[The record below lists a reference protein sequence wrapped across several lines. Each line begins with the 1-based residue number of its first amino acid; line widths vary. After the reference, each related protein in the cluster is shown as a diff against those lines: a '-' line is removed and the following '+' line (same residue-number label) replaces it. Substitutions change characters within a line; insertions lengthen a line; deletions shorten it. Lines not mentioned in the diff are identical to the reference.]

1 MQSVISNLCLHCN
14 ALHAYFSNT
23 RLLPYFYMIKLSY
36 VDFVLYLS
44 ISALIVFG
52 LNLALI
58 PNNTT
63 VGAILKTILPINI
76 INGSRGTGTTI
87 TTANVAA
94 TELTDKSSVAQ
105 MATASLGAPSNK
117 TFYLFNA
124 DTGSNKNQTHIPPD
138 TFTPDVITVNKG
150 DNVNIVY
157 YNIEPIKGGDPHT
170 FTIGAPYDINVNV
183 NPQQH
188 STIHF
193 KANTAGA
200 FQFYCSVHLPTMRG
214 ELVVLP

>member
-1 MQSVISNLCLHCN
+1 
-14 ALHAYFSNT
+14 
-23 RLLPYFYMIKLSY
+23 MIKLSY

-105 MATASLGAPSNK
+105 MATASLGAPSNQ
-117 TFYLFNA
+117 
-124 DTGSNKNQTHIPPD
+124 D
-138 TFTPDVITVNKG
+138 
-150 DNVNIVY
+150 
-157 YNIEPIKGGDPHT
+157 
-170 FTIGAPYDINVNV
+170 
-183 NPQQH
+183 
-188 STIHF
+188 
-193 KANTAGA
+193 
-200 FQFYCSVHLPTMRG
+200 
-214 ELVVLP
+214 VLPIQC

>member
-1 MQSVISNLCLHCN
+1 
-14 ALHAYFSNT
+14 
-23 RLLPYFYMIKLSY
+23 MIKLSY

-44 ISALIVFG
+44 ISSLMVFG

-63 VGAILKTILPINI
+63 VGAILKRVLPINI
-76 INGSRGTGTTI
+76 MNGSSSGTTI

-94 TELTDKSSVAQ
+94 TQLTDKSSVAQ
-105 MATASLGAPSNK
+105 MATASLGAPNNK

-124 DTGSNKNQTHIPPD
+124 DTGSNKNQTQIPPD
-138 TFTPDVITVNKG
+138 TFAPNTITVNKG
-150 DNVNIVY
+150 DTVNIVY
-157 YNIEPIKGGDPHT
+157 YNTEPVKDGDPHT

>member
-1 MQSVISNLCLHCN
+1 M
-14 ALHAYFSNT
+14 
-23 RLLPYFYMIKLSY
+23 
-36 VDFVLYLS
+36 
-44 ISALIVFG
+44 
-52 LNLALI
+52 I

-63 VGAILKTILPINI
+63 VGAVLKTVLPINI
-76 INGSRGTGTTI
+76 VSGSSSGTGTT

-124 DTGSNKNQTHIPPD
+124 NTGSNENLTHIPHD
-138 TFTPDVITVNKG
+138 TFTPDVLTVNKG
-150 DNVNIVY
+150 DNVNIVF
-157 YNIEPIKGGDPHT
+157 YNTEQAKGDPHT
-170 FTIGAPYDINVNV
+170 FTIGAPYDINVNL

-214 ELVVLP
+214 ELVVLT

>member
-1 MQSVISNLCLHCN
+1 
-14 ALHAYFSNT
+14 
-23 RLLPYFYMIKLSY
+23 
-36 VDFVLYLS
+36 
-44 ISALIVFG
+44 
-52 LNLALI
+52 
-58 PNNTT
+58 
-63 VGAILKTILPINI
+63 LKTVLPINI
-76 INGSRGTGTTI
+76 INGSSDGIGST
-87 TTANVAA
+87 AA
-94 TELTDKSSVAQ
+94 TQLHDKSSVAQ

-124 DTGSNKNQTHIPPD
+124 DTGSNENLTHIPHD

-200 FQFYCSVHLPTMRG
+200 FQF
-214 ELVVLP
+214 